1 MSRSSAY
8 RLPYFIRKHQP
19 DWDRLEELIRIFR
32 SRQARRKELN
42 ELGHTYRRVTSHL
55 AYAQTYFPDHT
66 VTDYLNGLAAQA
78 HEAIYATQGKGD
90 LREGLRFF
98 TRRFPALFHERIPFF
113 LVALL
118 LFVAGAGLAFGFTWL
133 NPAYAAAFLPQGVD
147 INPHALQSSEQWN
160 HAIASSTIMTNNIQV
175 AFLCFALGALLGVG
189 TLWVLFSN
197 GLLIGAIAALFHRAG
212 EAYAFWAFIW
222 PHGVIELT
230 AIFIA
235 GAAGMSLAYA
245 FWVPGERTRME
256 AFKGEGKVTVQLILG
271 VIPMFIV
278 AALIEGFI
286 TPAPWPHW
294 SKYLVALITLL
305 ILFIYFGR
313 PAWLLHRQQPQA
325 SATNE
330 AAPFN
335 CT

>member
-1 MSRSSAY
+1 MSSQSAY
-8 RLPYFIRKHQP
+8 RLPHFIRKNQP

-42 ELGHTYRRVTSHL
+42 ELGHTYRRVAAHL

-66 VTDYLNGLAAQA
+66 VTAYLNGLAAQA
-78 HEAIYATQGKGD
+78 HEAIYATHGKGD

-118 LFVAGAGLAFGFTWL
+118 LFAAGAGLAFGYTWV
-133 NPAYAAAFLPQGVD
+133 NPTYSAAFLPPGLEVD
-147 INPHALQSSEQWN
+147 PHALESGEQWDHAIVSSE
-160 HAIASSTIMTNNIQV
+160 IMTNNIQV

-197 GLLIGAIAALFHRAG
+197 GLLVGAIAALFHRAG
-212 EAYAFWAFIW
+212 EAYALWAFIW

-245 FWVPGERTRME
+245 FWVPGELTRVE
-256 AFKGEGKVTVQLILG
+256 AFKREAKVTVQLILG

-305 ILFIYFGR
+305 LLFIYFGG
-313 PAWLLHRQQPQA
+313 PAWLLRRQQA
-325 SATNE
+325 SATD
-330 AAPFN
+330 
-335 CT
+335 

>member
-1 MSRSSAY
+1 MSSQSAY
-8 RLPYFIRKHQP
+8 RLPHFIRKNQP

-42 ELGHTYRRVTSHL
+42 ELGHTYRRVAAHL

-66 VTDYLNGLAAQA
+66 VTAYLNGLAAQA
-78 HEAIYATQGKGD
+78 HEAIYATHGKGD

-113 LVALL
+113 LVAFL
-118 LFVAGAGLAFGFTWL
+118 LFAAGAGLAFGYTWV
-133 NPAYAAAFLPQGVD
+133 NPTYSAAFLPPGLEVD
-147 INPHALQSSEQWN
+147 PHALESGEQWDHAIVSSE
-160 HAIASSTIMTNNIQV
+160 IMTNNIQV

-197 GLLIGAIAALFHRAG
+197 GLLVGAIAALFHRAG

-245 FWVPGERTRME
+245 FWVPGELTRVE
-256 AFKGEGKVTVQLILG
+256 AFKREAKVTVQLILG

-305 ILFIYFGR
+305 LLFIYFGG
-313 PAWLLHRQQPQA
+313 PAWLLRRQQA
-325 SATNE
+325 SATD
-330 AAPFN
+330 
-335 CT
+335 